1 MLVGRNA
8 EGAVVVMADDRGLER
23 PAMRAA
29 GGEWRVDVPPPEEL
43 HEFVA
48 VEDEIEREALLEEA
62 RAFLA
67 SQADG
72 DVPLAASLS
81 TSA

>member
-8 EGAVVVMADDRGLER
+8 EGSVVVMADDRGLER

-29 GGEWRVDVPPPEEL
+29 GGEWRVDVPTPEGL
-43 HEFVA
+43 HDFVA

-62 RAFLA
+62 RGFLA
-67 SQADG
+67 SRADE
-72 DVPLAASLS
+72 DVPVAALS
-81 TSA
+81 TSV